1 MRIREAFPADLP
13 AASQL
18 WYERQCLLQQ
28 SESLIQFAPDAL
40 AMWQRAASGWL
51 VDDKAAMFV
60 AELRDELAGFAA
72 VGICAGEAGLRPPW
86 VGRLLAMAVDLHQPH
101 AALSSQLLERVGIWL
116 RRHDVDALEID
127 APIAYPV
134 EAAFWRGRGARP
146 RSQRYWLP
154 L

>member
-1 MRIREAFPADLP
+1 MLIREAFPADLP

-18 WYERQCLLQQ
+18 WFERQCLLQQ
-28 SESLIQFAPDAL
+28 SESLIQFAPDTL
-40 AMWQRAASGWL
+40 SVWQRAASDWL
-51 VDDKAAMFV
+51 AGDKAAMFV
-60 AELRDELAGFAA
+60 AELRDELAGFVA
-72 VGICAGEAGLRPPW
+72 VGICAGPAGLQPAW

-101 AALSSQLLERVGIWL
+101 AALSSQLLERAGIWL
-116 RRHDVDALEID
+116 RRHGVAALEID
-127 APIAYPV
+127 APSLYPV